1 MKSILITGNSGY
13 IGSHLTKLLNKS
25 DEYLLYGLDLKE
37 PTIPVY
43 KFFNADITDP
53 VDLFDI
59 EFDCVIHLAA
69 LVSVSDSITNP
80 EGYYKI
86 NTTGTVNVLRYIKTK
101 HFIYAS
107 TGAAADLKSPYG
119 ISKRMAEDITT
130 QYCTEN
136 NIPFTIF
143 RFYNVIGCEC
153 VKPTNP
159 DGLFYALLMAPERGE
174 FTIFGDD
181 YNTIDGTCVRD
192 YTHVNEICH
201 SIVAILNNPSKKI
214 ENLGHGV
221 GTSVQQIVESFKEVN
236 SVDFIVNIGPRRNG
250 DIEHSVLMNPSRYM
264 KKLYTIEELLRIP
277 DES

>member
-13 IGSHLTKLLNKS
+13 IGSHLTKLLI
-25 DEYLLYGLDLKE
+25 ERGGYLIYGLDLKE
-37 PTIPVY
+37 PAIPIY
-43 KFFNADITDP
+43 KFVNADITDSIE
-53 VDLFDI
+53 LFDI
-59 EFDCVIHLAA
+59 KFDCVIHLAA
-69 LVSVSDSITNP
+69 LVSVSDSTLNP
-80 EGYYKI
+80 IGYYNT
-86 NTTGTVNVLRYIKTK
+86 NTTGTVNVLRDIKTK

-107 TGAAADLKSPYG
+107 TGAAEDLKSPYG

-130 QYCTEN
+130 QFCTDN

-201 SIVAILNNPSKKI
+201 SIIAAINNPAKKI
-214 ENLGHGV
+214 ENLGHGI
-221 GTSVQQIVESFKEVN
+221 GTSVRQIVKSFKVVN
-236 SVDFIVNIGPRRNG
+236 SVDFDVHVGPRRNG
-250 DIEHSVLMNPSRYM
+250 DIECSVLLNPSEYM
-264 KKLYTIEELLRIP
+264 KKLYTMEELLRIP
-277 DES
+277 RES